1 MTTSSATL
9 QLTITVTYDTN
20 GVSVDQLKAMLEE
33 IPSKV
38 SGNGAFTQNTA
49 AEVADWDFSVQQL
62 KL

>member
-20 GVSVDQLKAMLEE
+20 GVPVDQLKAMLEA
-33 IPSKV
+33 IPSQV
-38 SGNGAFTQNTA
+38 VGNGAFTQSTA